1 MELGENLYSL
11 AFVSLIR
18 QEYVD
23 ACMIKYEKEMK
34 EKEKRLERKRT
45 LEENPGITE
54 EELK

>member
-23 ACMIKYEKEMK
+23 ACMVKYEKEMK

>member
-23 ACMIKYEKEMK
+23 ASVVKYENEQK
-34 EKEKRLERKRT
+34 EKEKLLEQKRII
-45 LEENPGITE
+45 EANPGIT
-54 EELK
+54 